1 MRPRPVVATAA
12 AAGDAAPDAPSPP
25 SSSPPAPQRGP
36 RRTSTAL
43 RRTTSNGSTSGSSRS
58 GTASKAP
65 QQPGQQQRP
74 PRRSTTT
81 KTSSKIPTTTRRP
94 TTLTPIAAKP
104 APLNAA
110 PLGARLPP
118 AYSSDANMPS
128 WRKGRRAGVILHPTS
143 LPGGLGVGDLG
154 PEAFAF
160 VDWLHSAGAQLW
172 QVLPLVPPDPE
183 FFSPYSGLDANCGNP
198 LLVSCDALA
207 TEGLLTPEDLEAARA
222 ELASKSSSSSSSS
235 AAAVDFAAVAAVKTP
250 LLQKAARALLSG
262 PRFQAL
268 RDLGFRRWRRANP
281 WVEDSALFDCLR
293 KQPDLEGKAWWE
305 WPADLRF
312 RRDDALQAARAK
324 HRRAID
330 EFAAVQFLFDRQWA
344 ALKAYANSRGVGIV
358 GDMPIYVGGMSADV
372 WANPGLFELDA
383 KTLAPRAVSG
393 VPPDAFSA
401 TGQLWGSPLYRWPAH
416 AKEGYAWWASR
427 MARHMQL
434 FDETR
439 VDHFRAFA
447 GYWSVDARAT
457 TAMGGEWR
465 KGPGK
470 ALFDALEKKL
480 GKVPILAEDLGVI
493 TTDVVDL
500 R

>member
-1 MRPRPVVATAA
+1 MRRQPSRGVAA
-12 AAGDAAPDAPSPP
+12 AAAADPAAADAP
-25 SSSPPAPQRGP
+25 AQPQRSVGG
-36 RRTSTAL
+36 RRTST
-43 RRTTSNGSTSGSSRS
+43 SSRRAS
-58 GTASKAP
+58 STASKAP
-65 QQPGQQQRP
+65 QQDGAQAPDKQRP
-74 PRRSTTT
+74 PRRAATTA
-81 KTSSKIPTTTRRP
+81 SKRP
-94 TTLTPIAAKP
+94 AAP
-104 APLNAA
+104 AKKRAAAAAAAGRAPPLDAA
-110 PLGARLPP
+110 PLGGRLAP
-118 AYSSDANMPS
+118 AYSSGANMPS
-128 WRKGRRAGVILHPTS
+128 WQKGRRAGVILHPTS

-154 PEAFAF
+154 PGALAF
-160 VDWLHSAGAQLW
+160 VDWLRRAGASLW

-207 TEGLLTPEDLEAARA
+207 TEGLLSDEDLGAARA
-222 ELASKSSSSSSSS
+222 ELAARQAASPAPPS
-235 AAAVDFAAVAAVKTP
+235 ADAAVDFSAVAAVKAP
-250 LLQKAARALLSG
+250 LLAKAARALLSG

-293 KQPDLEGKAWWE
+293 RRADLEGQMWWE
-305 WPADLRF
+305 WPRDLRF
-312 RRDDALQAARAK
+312 REPGALEQARRA
-324 HRRAID
+324 HRREID

-416 AKEGYAWWASR
+416 AKDGYAWWSSR
-427 MARHMQL
+427 MARHTAL

-447 GYWSVDARAT
+447 GYWAVDAAAT

-465 KGPGK
+465 KGPGR
-470 ALFDALEKKL
+470 ALFDALERRL

-493 TTDVVDL
+493 TTDVVEL